1 MTWPSYLIN
10 LEENVVR
17 RNNSIRQLKALGLD
31 WYRIDAVNGWKLSDT
46 DIVKFYSEEANRY
59 QAKSP
64 LTAPEIGCYISHLK
78 AWERIASG
86 NSAGG
91 FIFEDDFLATPEL
104 HSVLAEICDDG
115 GSNWDMIKLFSLDN
129 SPRTIT
135 RQPLGQQHEIVI
147 PYSVPSCTLGY
158 GVTVAAAARLADH
171 TIPFFRPV
179 DEDLKFFWETGIRVS
194 LVLPCPI
201 TVGVQRTLTGTIGD
215 ERRDRDVE
223 SFLKRF
229 NYFLSNAKYQ
239 LRYKTKLHFHRNKWI
254 KQ

>member
-1 MTWPSYLIN
+1 MAWPSYLIN
-10 LEENVVR
+10 LEENVER
-17 RNNSIRQLKALGLD
+17 RNNSIRQLNYLGLE
-31 WYRIDAVNGWKLSDT
+31 WHPIDAVNGWKLSET
-46 DIVKFYSEEANRY
+46 DIEKFYNAEANRY

-91 FIFEDDFLATPEL
+91 FIFEDDFFAKAEL
-104 HSVLAEICDDG
+104 GSVLADISDDG
-115 GSNWDMIKLFSLDN
+115 GLTWDMIKLFSLDN
-129 SPRTIT
+129 SPHTIT

-147 PYSVPSCTLGY
+147 PYSVPSCMLGY

-179 DEDLKFFWETGIRVS
+179 DEDMKFFWEKGIRVS
-194 LVLPCPI
+194 LVLPCPL
-201 TVGVQRTLTGTIGD
+201 TVGVQQTLTGTIGD
-215 ERRDRDVE
+215 TRRGKDVE
-223 SFLKRF
+223 PFLKR
-229 NYFLSNAKYQ
+229 LSYGLRNVQYQ

>member
-46 DIVKFYSEEANRY
+46 DIEKFYNAEANRY

-115 GSNWDMIKLFSLDN
+115 GSNWDMIKLFSLN
-129 SPRTIT
+129 KSPRTIT
-135 RQPLGQQHEIVI
+135 RQPLGQQHEVVI

-171 TIPFFRPV
+171 TIPFYRPV

-229 NYFLSNAKYQ
+229 NYFLSNVKYQ
-239 LRYKTKLHFHRNKWI
+239 LRYKSKLHFHRNKWI

>member
-17 RNNSIRQLKALGLD
+17 RNNSIRQLKFLGLE
-31 WYRIDAVNGWKLSDT
+31 WYRIDAVNGWKLSET
-46 DIVKFYSEEANRY
+46 EIAKFYSAEANYY

-86 NSAGG
+86 DSAGG
-91 FIFEDDFLATPEL
+91 FIFEDDFLATAEL
-104 HSVLAEICDDG
+104 GSVLADISDDG
-115 GSNWDMIKLFSLDN
+115 GSTWDVIKLFSLDE
-129 SPRTIT
+129 SPHTIT

-147 PYSVPSCTLGY
+147 PYRVPSCMLGY
-158 GVTVAAAARLADH
+158 GVTVATAASLADH

-201 TVGVQRTLTGTIGD
+201 TVGAQRTSTGTIGD
-215 ERRDRDVE
+215 ERRGMKDDP
-223 SFLKRF
+223 FLKR
-229 NYFLSNAKYQ
+229 LSYGLRNVKYQ

>member
-1 MTWPSYLIN
+1 MTWPTYLIN

-17 RNNSIRQLKALGLD
+17 RNNSIRQLKDLGLE
-31 WYRIDAVNGWKLSDT
+31 WYRINAVNGWKLSER
-46 DIVKFYSEEANRY
+46 DIVKFYSAEANRY

-64 LTAPEIGCYISHLK
+64 LTAPEIGCYLSHLK

-91 FIFEDDFLATPEL
+91 FIFEDDFLATAEL
-104 HSVLAEICDDG
+104 RSVLAEISDDG
-115 GSNWDMIKLFSLDN
+115 GSTWDMIKLFSLDN
-129 SPRTIT
+129 SPHTIA

-179 DEDLKFFWETGIRVS
+179 DEDLKFFWERGIRVS

-201 TVGVQRTLTGTIGD
+201 TVGVQRTSTGTIGD
-215 ERRDRDVE
+215 ERRGIDAE
-223 SFLKRF
+223 PFLKRISYGLR
-229 NYFLSNAKYQ
+229 NVKYQ
-239 LRYKTKLHFHRNKWI
+239 LRYQTKLHFHRNKWI
-254 KQ
+254 KL

>member
-17 RNNSIRQLKALGLD
+17 RNNSIRQLKDMGLE
-31 WYRIDAVNGWKLSDT
+31 WYRINAVNGWKLSER
-46 DIVKFYSEEANRY
+46 DIVKFYSAEASRY

-91 FIFEDDFLATPEL
+91 FIFEDDFLATAGL
-104 HSVLAEICDDG
+104 RSVLAEISDDG
-115 GSNWDMIKLFSLDN
+115 GSTWDMIKLFSLDN
-129 SPRTIT
+129 SPHTIA

-179 DEDLKFFWETGIRVS
+179 DEDLKFFWERGIRVS
-194 LVLPCPI
+194 LVLPSPI
-201 TVGVQRTLTGTIGD
+201 TVGVQRTSTGTIGD
-215 ERRDRDVE
+215 ERRGIDAE
-223 SFLKRF
+223 PFLKRISYGLR
-229 NYFLSNAKYQ
+229 NVKYQ
-239 LRYKTKLHFHRNKWI
+239 LLYQTKLHFHRNKWI
-254 KQ
+254 KL

>member
-17 RNNSIRQLKALGLD
+17 RNNSIRQLKSLGLD
-31 WYRIDAVNGWKLSDT
+31 WHRIDAVNGWKLSEK
-46 DIVKFYSEEANRY
+46 DIEKFYSAEANRY

-91 FIFEDDFLATPEL
+91 FIFEDDFLAKAEL
-104 HSVLAEICDDG
+104 GSVLADISDDS
-115 GSNWDMIKLFSLDN
+115 GSTWDMIKLFSLDN
-129 SPRTIT
+129 SPHTIA
-135 RQPLGQQHEIVI
+135 RQPLGQKHEIVM
-147 PYSVPSCTLGY
+147 PYRVPSCMLGY
-158 GVTVAAAARLADH
+158 GVTVAAAARLAEK

-179 DEDLKFFWETGIRVS
+179 DEDMKYFWETGLRVS
-194 LVLPCPI
+194 LVLPSPI

-215 ERRDRDVE
+215 ARRGKEVE
-223 SFLKRF
+223 PFLKRF
-229 NYFLSNAKYQ
+229 NYALSNVKYQ
-239 LRYKTKLHFHRNKWI
+239 LRYQTKLHLHRNKWT